1 MKQLTFSI
9 FIFFV
14 SILKISAQN
23 LEFGK
28 VTIDELKEKIDL
40 VNSDRRILLVDDEP
54 YNIMGLKIQLMQTEY
69 KDIISKVDQAFNG
82 LEAI

>member
-1 MKQLTFSI
+1 M
-9 FIFFV
+9 
-14 SILKISAQN
+14 
-23 LEFGK
+23 
-28 VTIDELKEKIDL
+28 
-40 VNSDRRILLVDDEP
+40 NSDRRILIVDDEP